1 MRLVS
6 SENELQMV
14 AAMQAARTAPDNQ
27 LAAGMASSGAAPI
40 DFGKLIAAAAPMA
53 GGGSGAAPQV
63 VQRRAPTRAMAPT
76 PEEDENEFNWQGA
89 ATGALSKGF
98 QYGAMGAK
106 AGGVPG
112 AIGGAAIGV
121 LLGGLQG
128 GNS

>member
-1 MRLVS
+1 MR
-6 SENELQMV
+6 
-14 AAMQAARTAPDNQ
+14 ATAPS
-27 LAAGMASSGAAPI
+27 LEE
-40 DFGKLIAAAAPMA
+40 
-53 GGGSGAAPQV
+53 
-63 VQRRAPTRAMAPT
+63 
-76 PEEDENEFNWQGA
+76 EEDEFNWGGA
-89 ATGALSKGF
+89 ATGALSTGF